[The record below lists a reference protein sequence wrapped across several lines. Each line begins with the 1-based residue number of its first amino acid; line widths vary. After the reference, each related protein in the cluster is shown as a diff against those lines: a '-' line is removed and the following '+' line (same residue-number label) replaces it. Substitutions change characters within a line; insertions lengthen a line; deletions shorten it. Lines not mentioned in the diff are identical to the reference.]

1 MHRNKKSI
9 REIDSIFNARSIAVV
24 GASNDLRKFG
34 GMTLETI
41 VRGGYSGHIYPVNPK
56 EDQVQGLKAY
66 PSIAHIPE
74 RLDAVIVIVPA
85 HLVSGVVAQAAMKGA
100 KGAIILSAGFREA
113 GREDLEEE
121 LLSVA
126 RKHAF
131 RLLGPN
137 IQGINYLK
145 NKLCAMFFPVIDTK
159 GPMAVI
165 SESGSITTVLCEWAA
180 DEGFGISAAIN
191 LGNQLDLCES
201 DYIDFLAQDD
211 STEVIAMYLES
222 VKDGR
227 RFAESLKRAC
237 TEKPVVLLKAG
248 RTEGGARAA
257 ASHTGSLAGNHRI
270 FSALCR
276 QCGAAVASDLET
288 LFDYARALS
297 TLTDLKGRKVALIS
311 TSGGANS
318 IAMDEAASS
327 GLEIPGFEPEL
338 IEALNQ
344 LDLLPLAHLDNPV
357 DLASIEGEHYRRAAL
372 CIEGFGV
379 VDLLL
384 LNLAD
389 PVDRSAEFLQD
400 LSLRLHI
407 PLAVS
412 FMGGGEEEKKTRIS
426 LQRAG
431 IPVFHT
437 PERAVRGIGAALW
450 TAEYR
455 RQTTIA

>member
-248 RTEGGARAA
+248 RTEGGARLPYWIPCRQ
-257 ASHTGSLAGNHRI
+257 SQDI
-270 FSALCR
+270 FSSLPTVRCGRCFGSGNPFRLC
-276 QCGAAVASDLET
+276 QGP
-288 LFDYARALS
+288 F
-297 TLTDLKGRKVALIS
+297 
-311 TSGGANS
+311 
-318 IAMDEAASS
+318 
-327 GLEIPGFEPEL
+327 
-338 IEALNQ
+338 
-344 LDLLPLAHLDNPV
+344 NP
-357 DLASIEGEHYRRAAL
+357 
-372 CIEGFGV
+372 
-379 VDLLL
+379 
-384 LNLAD
+384 
-389 PVDRSAEFLQD
+389 DRSEG
-400 LSLRLHI
+400 
-407 PLAVS
+407 PE
-412 FMGGGEEEKKTRIS
+412 GG
-426 LQRAG
+426 
-431 IPVFHT
+431 FHFNF
-437 PERAVRGIGAALW
+437 RRGKQHCHG
-450 TAEYR
+450 
-455 RQTTIA
+455 